1 MSNICPKC
9 NIRMN
14 IYEEDVTDDYDR
26 YNAMMNGRNVL
37 DHYDYCWSCPE
48 CHEKLDV
55 NMKELAT
62 YKQLYKIKKD
72 LGINFECGYNHFPSL
87 TKHEAWLLIK
97 YLNKIEDKDKSV
109 WDYMNN
115 KFKNI
120 DNEYKIW
127 FKMNYKHVILLNLL
141 KDIVSKD
148 LSLCEEDRNVL
159 YYIIDNHNILHN

>member
-62 YKQLYKIKKD
+62 YKQLYKLEKD
-72 LGINFECGYNHFPSL
+72 LGIKFKCGYNHFPSL

-159 YYIIDNHNILHN
+159 YYIIDNRNILHN

>member
-72 LGINFECGYNHFPSL
+72 LGINFKCGYNHFPSL

>member
-62 YKQLYKIKKD
+62 YKQLYKIEKD
-72 LGINFECGYNHFPSL
+72 LGINFKCGYNHFPSL

-109 WDYMNN
+109 WDYMNS
-115 KFKNI
+115 KFKDE

>member
-1 MSNICPKC
+1 
-9 NIRMN
+9 MN

-115 KFKNI
+115 KFKSLDYQTLSAAAI
-120 DNEYKIW
+120 L
-127 FKMNYKHVILLNLL
+127 MALAMVVIIGILFIVEDKFG
-141 KDIVSKD
+141 KDV
-148 LSLCEEDRNVL
+148 EG
-159 YYIIDNHNILHN
+159 

>member
-87 TKHEAWLLIK
+87 TKHEAWLVIK

>member
-1 MSNICPKC
+1 
-9 NIRMN
+9 MN

-62 YKQLYKIKKD
+62 YKQLYKIEKD
-72 LGINFECGYNHFPSL
+72 LGINFKCGYGHFPSL

>member
-1 MSNICPKC
+1 
-9 NIRMN
+9 MN

-37 DHYDYCWSCPE
+37 DHYDYCWSCPK

-62 YKQLYKIKKD
+62 YKQLYKLEKD
-72 LGINFECGYNHFPSL
+72 LGIKFKCGYNHFPSL

-120 DNEYKIW
+120 DHEYKIW
-127 FKMNYKHVILLNLL
+127 FKMNYKYVILLNLL
-141 KDIVSKD
+141 KDIINKD
-148 LSLCEEDRNVL
+148 SSLSTEDRDLL
-159 YYIIDNHNILHN
+159 YYIINSHNILHN

>member
-97 YLNKIEDKDKSV
+97 YLNKIEDKNKSV

-127 FKMNYKHVILLNLL
+127 FKMNYEHVILLNLL